1 MINYVT
7 YRKNTLNHW
16 PMNWG
21 WTMTT
26 GMRMMRMDENTYKTY
41 KDLFKLIKELRHV
54 IMGGVGGSILLNRL
68 NELLEFIAKVKDLVG
83 S

>member
-1 MINYVT
+1 
-7 YRKNTLNHW
+7 
-16 PMNWG
+16 
-21 WTMTT
+21 
-26 GMRMMRMDENTYKTY
+26 MDENTYKTY